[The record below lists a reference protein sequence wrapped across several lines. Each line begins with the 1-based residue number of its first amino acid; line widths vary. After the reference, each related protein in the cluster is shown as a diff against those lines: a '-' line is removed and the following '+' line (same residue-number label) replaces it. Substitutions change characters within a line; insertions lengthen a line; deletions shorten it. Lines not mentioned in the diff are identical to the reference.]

1 MLPADFDAL
10 DLLPLAPK
18 KKDKCLQWF
27 RELGYEDCAELD
39 AIPVTVLRDRLEAA
53 ILQHIPRGE
62 WERLQ
67 EIERLEK
74 QQWEAMLEKLHP
86 NGAA

>member
-1 MLPADFDAL
+1 
-10 DLLPLAPK
+10 
-18 KKDKCLQWF
+18 
-27 RELGYEDCAELD
+27 
-39 AIPVTVLRDRLEAA
+39 VLRDRLEAA